1 MHNVID
7 DILESGT
14 EVLEEGDK
22 DGADILVSLTYIDNN
37 REKDNGI
44 KLTRAFEAARKNTKK
59 AMSLKRLS
67 LMVIILFKTSKTRDF
82 RSRKA

>member
-7 DILESGT
+7 DISKSGT

-22 DGADILVSLTYIDNN
+22 DGADILFSLTYIGSS

-44 KLTRAFEAARKNTKK
+44 KLTRAFEAARKNN
-59 AMSLKRLS
+59 
-67 LMVIILFKTSKTRDF
+67 
-82 RSRKA
+82 